1 MKRIALV
8 TDSTADITEEVKK
21 DCDIHVIPLKVRFG
35 EQEYTD
41 GELTS
46 EDFYRRIMEGKI
58 LPKTSQPTPEEFS
71 RLYSNLLEE
80 YQEVISVHISSAL
93 SGTFN
98 AAYLAK
104 EKFKEKI
111 HLVDSKTISLGAGL
125 MVMEVAKNIKEGQDI
140 EWILENLK
148 KARKNIE
155 TLFTL
160 NTLEYLQKGG
170 RIGKVQGFM
179 GSLLNIKPIIRVG
192 DDGVYHTYGKA
203 HSQKKALDSVVQAYH
218 DLTKERKPIRLVVA
232 HGAAQKAGLYLK
244 EALEYAFQ
252 LQATVF
258 TQVGPVIGVHT
269 GPGTVGA
276 AIQFE

>member
-8 TDSTADITEEVKK
+8 TDSTADITEEIKK
-21 DCDIHVIPLKVRFG
+21 ECDIHVIPLKVRFG
-35 EQEYTD
+35 EQEYLD
-41 GELTS
+41 GELSS
-46 EDFYRRIMEGKI
+46 EEFYRRLMEEKE

-71 RLYSNLLEE
+71 CLYSKLLEE
-80 YQEVISVHISSAL
+80 YQEVISIHISSAL

-125 MVMEVAKNIKEGQDI
+125 MVMEASRNIKEGQDAAG
-140 EWILENLK
+140 ILENLK
-148 KARKNIE
+148 RARKNIE

-160 NTLEYLQKGG
+160 NTMEYLQKGG

-203 HSQKKALDSVVQAYH
+203 HSQKKALDSVVQAYQ
-218 DLTKERKPIRLVVA
+218 DLAKGRTPIRLVVA
-232 HGAAQKAGLYLK
+232 HGAAQKAGIYLK
-244 EALEYAFQ
+244 EALEHVFQ
-252 LQATVF
+252 LQTTVF

-276 AIQFE
+276 AIQFD